1 LIWLGLM
8 HKLFKRFNFSRRSK
22 EQRVVVI
29 HNHLFKN
36 AGSSIDWALKKNFSS
51 SFVDHRQDDLMRQGA
66 SYLGPYLEGKV
77 KVRALSTHHL
87 VLPLPELKKVHLLV
101 MTMFRH
107 PIERVTSVY
116 NFERKQKCNSTPGV
130 IHARK
135 LPIADYIRWRLR
147 PEVGG
152 TIRNFHARRMLPF
165 KKSCRE
171 DFCFS
176 DIELIEASVKNMD
189 MLGIV
194 DKFDESMVLF
204 EETLRKYFSDIDL
217 SYVPQNIGQK
227 VGESKEARLAWL
239 EAEIGRETYE
249 LLVQRN
255 KHDIGLYDY
264 IQEEFQRRVDGVE
277 NFSEKLESFK
287 KRCLKHG

>member
-1 LIWLGLM
+1 
-8 HKLFKRFNFSRRSK
+8 
-22 EQRVVVI
+22 
-29 HNHLFKN
+29 
-36 AGSSIDWALKKNFSS
+36 
-51 SFVDHRQDDLMRQGA
+51 
-66 SYLGPYLEGKV
+66 
-77 KVRALSTHHL
+77 
-87 VLPLPELKKVHLLV
+87 
-101 MTMFRH
+101 
-107 PIERVTSVY
+107 
-116 NFERKQKCNSTPGV
+116 
-130 IHARK
+130 
-135 LPIADYIRWRLR
+135 
-147 PEVGG
+147 
-152 TIRNFHARRMLPF
+152 MLPY